1 MSKDL
6 KMVVSYVMA
15 AMRSEN
21 QKKTWSPF
29 NGSMLDSFAQW
40 WFGDISDK
48 DHSTKKKCCK
58 KEKNGKRKKRK

>member
-1 MSKDL
+1 MSK
-6 KMVVSYVMA
+6 
-15 AMRSEN
+15 
-21 QKKTWSPF
+21 KKTWSPF